1 MQYTCIYTYNYIIW
15 IVGRDLILETWALLK
30 WVFMHQTWWLH
41 QQYWRHNSKQTGDLA
56 CPQLTVRP
64 CVCQFG
70 GWQSTN
76 KSRKTHGSRVM
87 FHGFC
92 LIFGIKND
100 GSSMVFAWFSL
111 IFTINITEVSCRRNI
126 LQRHVFGWF
135 GCQHFP
141 PAGWIN
147 SKGMGQQ
154 EIDLANYRG
163 KSSTVPI
170 YVPMIYLYHR
180 LEMVGATLY
189 YLLLFIAQ
197 AASSTNPPQP
207 WLSPAF
213 WFSSKISARATQYL
227 QLPLPWRLPVDSG
240 GSQTAMGSDHCR
252 DSHPLWMTG
261 WWFQLWKIWKSVG
274 KDYPIY
280 YGTIKHV
287 PNHQPVIDYNVIS
300 FRFIDLIFVIID
312 IYVKQN
318 LIMWFSPCKSQFYQ
332 ATIWGW
338 FRPLYS
344 TVILGMV
351 YDDPLPGGTLQ
362 HLQAVSNRRSP
373 GRRSWTYRRF
383 DGKSSLNRHFNIY
396 KTASWMVLHGSS
408 TRFCSHLVRILN
420 FDLWLHLNMGPV
432 GQDFAP

>member
-312 IYVKQN
+312 ILFNMLNKIWSCGFHHVKANFIKLPFGDDFDHFTVQ
-318 LIMWFSPCKSQFYQ
+318 WY
-332 ATIWGW
+332 WGW
-338 FRPLYS
+338 FMMIHCRGALCNIFRPSQIVEVLE
-344 TVILGMV
+344 
-351 YDDPLPGGTLQ
+351 GGAGHTGGL
-362 HLQAVSNRRSP
+362 
-373 GRRSWTYRRF
+373 
-383 DGKSSLNRHFNIY
+383 
-396 KTASWMVLHGSS
+396 
-408 TRFCSHLVRILN
+408 
-420 FDLWLHLNMGPV
+420 MGNLL
-432 GQDFAP
+432 